1 MFEPAAVAAWLLSRA
16 ARDPHVQD
24 GIPRVSVILPVL
36 NGEAHLAE
44 SLGSILAQEMT
55 DLEVIAIDD
64 GSTDTTP
71 AILEEHARRDPRI
84 RIHRQA
90 NAGLV
95 AARNRG
101 LALARARWVALQD
114 HDDVSLPARLSRQLA
129 FFDEHPEVRV
139 LGTYG
144 WRIGARGRR
153 VGVFDMGPRDAA
165 HFAKLRAANEPIYL
179 ISSSVVVDRDL
190 AISVG
195 GFRDIP
201 AAEDV
206 DLWTR
211 IADEHLVLAL
221 PERLVLYR
229 VLASSISMKR
239 FFIQVE
245 LVEAIFRNT
254 ARRRAGRPELPA
266 AAIHQ
271 ELASEPTGRRAIRT
285 LEWRS
290 RYCYRRGGALI
301 ADGRPAGAAWLAA
314 AFATA
319 PWVPVGRLRR
329 QVLPLLLRP
338 RPRRQPYHPGT

>member
-1 MFEPAAVAAWLLSRA
+1 LAFVRLRGT
-16 ARDPHVQD
+16 HVQYR
-24 GIPRVSVILPVL
+24 IPRVSVVLPVF
-36 NGEAHLAE
+36 NGEAYLAE
-44 SLGSILAQEMT
+44 SLGSILAQEMP

-64 GSTDTTP
+64 GSTDATG
-71 AILEEHARRDPRI
+71 AILEEHALRDPRV
-84 RIHRQA
+84 HVHHQT
-90 NAGLV
+90 NMGLV

-101 LALARARWVALQD
+101 LALSRARWVALQD
-114 HDDVSLPARLSRQLA
+114 HDDASLPMRLSRQLA
-129 FFDEHPEVRV
+129 FLDDHPEVRV

-195 GFRDIP
+195 GFRNIP

-229 VLASSISMKR
+229 VLASSISTRR
-239 FFIQVE
+239 FFTQVAS
-245 LVEAIFRNT
+245 VEAIIRNT
-254 ARRRAGRPELPA
+254 ARRRAGSPELSM
-266 AAIHQ
+266 AAIYR
-271 ELASEPTGRRAIRT
+271 ELGSEPARRRAIRT
-285 LEWRS
+285 LEWRA
-290 RYCYRRGGALI
+290 RYFYRRGGALL
-301 ADGRPAGAAWLAA
+301 ADGRPDGAAWLAA

-319 PWVPVGRLRR
+319 PWVPLGRFRR
-329 QVLPLLLRP
+329 QVVPLLLEA
-338 RPRRQPYHPGT
+338 RRRR